1 MIYLDIPGE
10 PISWK
15 RPGQKH
21 LPTKTL
27 VYDMQRKEKTVTRF
41 QLASQYK
48 EEPISTP
55 VKVLVRFFFA
65 APASASKKRKELML
79 AGEIKHSCKPD
90 SDNLTKYIFDCM
102 NGLIFVDDSQVCE
115 YHVVK
120 SYSEIPRTEITIMA
134 LEKNIDRDPIEE
146 ADDAAW
152 YKDYYEE
159 DKIRKKDREGYA
171 RIQGGRI
178 TQLFE
183 ERAESEEQETGSSD
197 CYF

>member
-10 PISWK
+10 PIAWK

-21 LPTKTL
+21 LATRTL
-27 VYDMQRKEKTVTRF
+27 VYDMQKKEKAITRA
-41 QLASQYK
+41 QMASQYK
-48 EEPISTP
+48 LVPISSP
-55 VKVLVRFFFA
+55 VKILVRFFFSV
-65 APASASKKRKELML
+65 PASASQKRKELML
-79 AGEIKHSCKPD
+79 SGEIKHACKPD

-120 SYSEIPRTEITIMA
+120 SYSKCPRTEITVME
-134 LEKNIDRDPIEE
+134 LNKNLDRDPEE
-146 ADDAAW
+146 DADDAEW
-152 YKDYYEE
+152 YKDFYEE

-171 RIQGGRI
+171 RIQGGRV

-183 ERAESEEQETGSSD
+183 ERASGEK
-197 CYF
+197 

>member
-1 MIYLDIPGE
+1 MIYLDVPGE
-10 PISWK
+10 PIAWK

-21 LPTKTL
+21 LATRTL
-27 VYDMQRKEKTVTRF
+27 VYDMQKKEKAITRA
-41 QLASQYK
+41 QMASQYK
-48 EEPISTP
+48 LVPISAP
-55 VKVLVRFFFA
+55 VKILARFFFSV
-65 APASASKKRKELML
+65 PASASQKRKEMML
-79 AGEIKHSCKPD
+79 SGEIKHACKPD
-90 SDNLTKYIFDCM
+90 SDNLTKYILDCM

-120 SYSEIPRTEITIMA
+120 SYSEMARTEITIMP
-134 LEKNIDRDPIEE
+134 LDKNLDRDPLEE

-171 RIQGGRI
+171 RIQGGRV

-183 ERAESEEQETGSSD
+183 NGPESEKQKASYCNSNI
-197 CYF
+197 